1 MCASGFGVCCL
12 FQQVCGQTLAE
23 NITYLS
29 TEQVSD
35 SACTYTICKT
45 NPAVSILRLDLNLFS
60 VAPPFTCRGSSDSVV
75 CSTSDDPIIDD
86 CICNSFTVS
95 GPGSIAPP
103 VICRYNTEH
112 HMYVAASDDCNT
124 IAFNFAVGKSFD
136 REWEIKVQQYYLKDI
151 ININIKGIIYLLT
164 SLLSDKYEAIIFLL
178 LIRLCALQHN
188 SLFVDRL
195 FFQTF

>member
-1 MCASGFGVCCL
+1 M
-12 FQQVCGQTLAE
+12 
-23 NITYLS
+23 YLHHLQNKPGRFHPKIRFKS
-29 TEQVSD
+29 FLGCS
-35 SACTYTICKT
+35 SFHMSRIH
-45 NPAVSILRLDLNLFS
+45 
-60 VAPPFTCRGSSDSVV
+60 SDSVV

-103 VICRYNTEH
+103 VICGYNTEH